1 MVLHPFRRQK
11 GIPPRERSYYYI
23 FIYPHS
29 HFGGAAPGRV
39 GEHTPAK

>member
-11 GIPPRERSYYYI
+11 GIPPASGHIITYLYI
-23 FIYPHS
+23 RTAIL
-29 HFGGAAPGRV
+29 GALPPGRV